1 MTTSTTRSGKHWL
14 HDVTLGSMSVGA
26 VVAGVACIDD
36 GARAMLIRI
45 ANGDVA
51 VGQVMPDWR
60 LHSLMRTTMGIV
72 VHDHPEVAAFV
83 LIGTVLFV
91 AMFKL

>member
-1 MTTSTTRSGKHWL
+1 
-14 HDVTLGSMSVGA
+14 MSLGA

-36 GARAMLIRI
+36 GARALLIRL
-45 ANGDVA
+45 ANGGVSF
-51 VGQVMPDWR
+51 GEVMPDAR
-60 LHSLMRTTMGIV
+60 LHGLMRSATDLV

-83 LIGTVLFV
+83 VIGMVLFV